1 MKKLARTLNS
11 PIKVNIII
19 PQLKKI
25 KENIDQ
31 NDLEYSNNF
40 WKNAEKYKKQCLQ
53 PRWNLSPIK
62 KTMIIIREIIGY
74 IPSKLKSHTNTWC
87 GF

>member
-62 KTMIIIREIIGY
+62 KNDDNY
-74 IPSKLKSHTNTWC
+74 
-87 GF
+87 